1 MRRTSLIQMSG
12 APGAGKSTIA
22 AELSRRHGMV
32 SIDYDIV
39 KSVLLAEGSEFL
51 NSARAGYGV
60 VTSLA
65 ESFLRQGHSVII
77 DSPCFYQELLDSG
90 EAIARRQHAQYLY
103 IECHLDDIDEL
114 DRRLS
119 ERSPLRSQRSSVE
132 DPPSDVRSEPALQGR
147 ELFQAWIHGMRRP
160 ATDFLVLDTSRDVA
174 ICMHDAETFLKERK
188 AIE

>member
-1 MRRTSLIQMSG
+1 MRQPSLIQMSG

-39 KSVLLAEGSEFL
+39 KSVLLQDGSAFA
-51 NSARAGYGV
+51 NSGRTGYRV

-65 ESFLRQGHSVII
+65 ESFLSHGHSVII
-77 DSPCFYQELLDSG
+77 DSPCFYQELLDTG
-90 EAIARRQHAQYLY
+90 EAIARRQNAQYLY
-103 IECHLDDIDEL
+103 IECLLDDIDEL

-119 ERSPLRSQRSSVE
+119 RRSPLRSQRSSVE
-132 DPPSDVRSEPALQGR
+132 GPPVDARSEPALHGR
-147 ELFQAWIHGMRRP
+147 ELFRAWISGMRRP
-160 ATDFLVLDTSRDVA
+160 ATDFLVVDTARDLA
-174 ICMHDAETFLKERK
+174 TCLHDVETFLRERK

>member
-39 KSVLLAEGSEFL
+39 KSALLAEGSEFL
-51 NSARAGYGV
+51 NAGRTGYRV

-65 ESFLRQGHSVII
+65 ESFLGQGHSVII

-90 EAIARRQHAQYLY
+90 ESIARRQNAQYLY
-103 IECHLDDIDEL
+103 IECRLDDIDEL
-114 DRRLS
+114 DRRLGA
-119 ERSPLRSQRSSVE
+119 RSPLRSQRSSVE
-132 DPPSDVRSEPALQGR
+132 DPPSDDRSEPALHGR
-147 ELFQAWIHGMRRP
+147 ELFRAWIQGMRRP
-160 ATDFLVLDTSRDVA
+160 ATDFLVLDTSRDVTT
-174 ICMHDAETFLKERK
+174 CMHEVETFLKERK
-188 AIE
+188 GIE